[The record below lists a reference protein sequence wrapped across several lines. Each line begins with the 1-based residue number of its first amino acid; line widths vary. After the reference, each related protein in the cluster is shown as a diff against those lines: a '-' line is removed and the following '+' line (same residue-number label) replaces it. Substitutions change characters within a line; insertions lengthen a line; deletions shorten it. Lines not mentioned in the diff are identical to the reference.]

1 MQNHTLYTAMRFDFL
16 YADRY
21 VFQAG
26 WIYPESYVPY
36 CMVRLIQK
44 GEAFFRINGE
54 ETLVRENQ
62 VVYIPEGC
70 MLYCET
76 QSKSFEFI
84 SIRFRLTAQLDS
96 GDFLA
101 DYYRIGRVTETCGDT
116 EITEHFTEVWQSAT
130 SNAPWKRFTIRGH
143 LELIIAWLS
152 RIDEEFTASKLSEMA
167 DLSESSMRRLFV
179 KYTGKSPLEF
189 VQDLRLVIAA
199 RRMLVT
205 NERISS
211 IAYSVGIS
219 NPNYFS
225 RIFREKFGVSP
236 HVYRKNAD

>member
-1 MQNHTLYTAMRFDFL
+1 MSRQKKITIF
-16 YADRY
+16 
-21 VFQAG
+21 AG
-26 WIYPESYVPY
+26 IILLAAGIIALSFYFGNQE
-36 CMVRLIQK
+36 K
-44 GEAFFRINGE
+44 E
-54 ETLVRENQ
+54 ERHRQ
-62 VVYIPEGC
+62 G
-70 MLYCET
+70 
-76 QSKSFEFI
+76 
-84 SIRFRLTAQLDS
+84 TAQREEQ
-96 GDFLA
+96 A
-101 DYYRIGRVTETCGDT
+101 EEPDT

-152 RIDEEFTASKLSEMA
+152 RKAAATIPIGKKDENAGLSIEDILKREKLTYSRTQDPRITALVDYIINHIDEEFTASKLSEMA